1 MKGPAHTV
9 SPAKKVGQTG
19 GSAADNRPF
28 ILMKNKVEENSK
40 QLKQDVAQQII
51 AASSRSG

>member
-9 SPAKKVGQTG
+9 SPTKKVGQTG